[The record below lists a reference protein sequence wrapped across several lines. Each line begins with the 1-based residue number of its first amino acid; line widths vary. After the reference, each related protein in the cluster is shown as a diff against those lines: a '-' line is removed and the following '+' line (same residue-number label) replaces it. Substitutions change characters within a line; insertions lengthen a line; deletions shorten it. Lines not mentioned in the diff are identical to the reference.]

1 MATIDFV
8 TSDCSDLAMHQGVTF
23 IVDCLVYQDCNNR
36 PDDLTGY
43 TARLLVF
50 NEVETD
56 VIVDIP
62 GVIHPTAK
70 GVITF
75 QVSAADTEDL
85 PVGMFS
91 NNVEITSSG
100 GIVYRLSSG
109 AFQITE

>member
-8 TSDCSDLAMHQGVTF
+8 ETDCSDLACHKGVTF
-23 IVDCLVYQDCNNR
+23 LVDCLVYQDCNNK

-50 NEVETD
+50 DEVETN
-56 VIVDIP
+56 VIIDIP
-62 GVIHPTAK
+62 GTINTTAK
-70 GVITF
+70 GIIHF
-75 QVSAADTEDL
+75 QVGADDTDDL

-109 AFQITE
+109 AFQITD